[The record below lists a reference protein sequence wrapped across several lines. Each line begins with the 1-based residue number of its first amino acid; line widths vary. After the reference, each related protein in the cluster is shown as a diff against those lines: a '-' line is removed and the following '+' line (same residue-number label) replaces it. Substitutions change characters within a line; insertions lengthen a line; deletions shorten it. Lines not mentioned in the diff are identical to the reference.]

1 MSYSGAFHQNAAAA
15 GGAGAHQAVA
25 NGSGTGHSIKPSVS
39 SVLAVTYTASD
50 FHFAL
55 NPTLEAKI
63 YTSSH
68 ARLTAHRGLT
78 LSRARR
84 ELHAALESL
93 RDAQLELHA
102 AKERSKATEKMLQ
115 DAGESADI
123 FALNESKREAQ
134 NAAWAARVLGG
145 SAA

>member
-1 MSYSGAFHQNAAAA
+1 MSYSGAFHQSAAAA
-15 GGAGAHQAVA
+15 AHPATA
-25 NGSGTGHSIKPSVS
+25 PGHSSKPSAS
-39 SVLAVTYTASD
+39 SVPAVTYTPAD

-55 NPTLEAKI
+55 NPALEAKI

-102 AKERSKATEKMLQ
+102 ARERSKATEKMLQ

-123 FALNESKREAQ
+123 FALNESKREAE